1 MNETIQEEKPTTN
14 KSGIHKRIKGNSRKE
29 YIENISF
36 MIIVLSSV
44 MVASGIFL
52 GSFIQGTIF
61 IASFGSMFVM
71 VGITVYIVSQFIGA
85 NNG

>member
-1 MNETIQEEKPTTN
+1 MSER
-14 KSGIHKRIKGNSRKE
+14 KSIHSKLKGSSRKE
-29 YIENISF
+29 YVENISF

-52 GSFIQGTIF
+52 GSFIQGTVF

-71 VGITVYIVSQFIGA
+71 VGITVYIVSQFIGV